1 SIFTRRSIASLIDSS
16 RPLWI
21 LTTYHFL
28 LLGGAGAS
36 GLADP
41 SGSPAGGPPGGAGGG
56 PAGAPSPRAGSSAPA
71 RAPPAPPPVSAGAP
85 SAPWGFWAGPSVGSE
100 PGSGAIDSST
110 MGHVAVGF
118 KGFPWGLILGLFR
131 AGPGLFRGGVDA
143 EDLDEPVAQDLDP
156 EHVHDQE

>member
-1 SIFTRRSIASLIDSS
+1 MTFSVGMTIWPKYSSRPSIFTRRSIASLIDSS
-16 RPLWI
+16 LPLSI

-41 SGSPAGGPPGGAGGG
+41 SGSPAGAASGGAGGG
-56 PAGAPSPRAGSSAPA
+56 PAGPFASGAVSWPST
-71 RAPPAPPPVSAGAP
+71 GAP
-85 SAPWGFWAGPSVGSE
+85 SGFSAGPSVGSE

-131 AGPGLFRGGVDA
+131 AGPGLFRG
-143 EDLDEPVAQDLDP
+143 
-156 EHVHDQE
+156 